1 MALRR
6 EQPVEQVEQTAG
18 NLVIEEKRQEA
29 PSSDLVMQDNEEAP
43 VPKARNPPP
52 GPTVEELDKHEL
64 THVVFRSW
72 CRHCVSGRAKEN
84 PHRRIATHEGRTP
97 KVVLDGMFF
106 TMYIHSPVARTF
118 FCCTVCLHT
127 SAHLHAC
134 SRTRM
139 AQVHEKGVCRMSVF
153 VLSRLLP
160 SHVSPVSAVPVHPL
174 RHHLS
179 VQILAELSRPRSA
192 GRAPLRTYIAKFGYL
207 AKLDAHTGYEP
218 KQSDKIT
225 FVDNDT
231 MLIDG
236 TDLYEI
242 SHFSKNTR
250 ENTGLFDVLS
260 MFETSVSRSSWWFCS
275 PNGRQRKLASGNRLL
290 DTERERERERD
301 RRFCDQCCIVDVKEK
316 STEQH

>member
-97 KVVLDGMFF
+97 KVMLDGTFF
-106 TMYIHSPVARTF
+106 TMHIHSPVARTF
-118 FCCTVCLHT
+118 FFCTVCLRTSHT
-127 SAHLHAC
+127 SHAC
-134 SRTRM
+134 SLHALLKFM
-139 AQVHEKGVCRMSVF
+139 KKVCRMGVF
-153 VLSRLLP
+153 VLYLAFSLLMFHP
-160 SHVSPVSAVPVHPL
+160 SLLFLYIHFDITCLSIFLPNFPVLKAQDVCH
-174 RHHLS
+174 S
-179 VQILAELSRPRSA
+179 V
-192 GRAPLRTYIAKFGYL
+192 YL
-207 AKLDAHTGYEP
+207 AKSDAHTSYEP

-236 TDLYEI
+236 TDLDEI

-260 MFETSVSRSSWWFCS
+260 MFETSVSRSSWWF
-275 PNGRQRKLASGNRLL
+275 LL
-290 DTERERERERD
+290 SKWKTKKACIGKPIAGHRERGERERD
-301 RRFCDQCCIVDVKEK
+301 RRFL
-316 STEQH
+316 